1 MAGHGNG
8 NGEEVKLLGIWFSPY
23 VRRVV
28 WALEL
33 KGIDYEWVELSFR
46 DPKNRSRSL
55 LEHNPVLKR
64 VPVLVHRG
72 RPVVESLVIVEYID
86 ETWRNNPVLP
96 LDPYERAVA
105 RFWANFVDQKI
116 TEVLIKLLSLT
127 DKTQMEEEAKQA
139 SKALE
144 IVDRELK
151 AKGKKFFGGE
161 TIGLVDIAL
170 SIVTNW
176 MEAIE
181 EVLDVRIFDS
191 RTHPLIAQWKT
202 NFVEFVRH
210 NLPPKDGLLRFY
222 RRYHQ
227 SKIASVAPSRL

>member
-1 MAGHGNG
+1 MSGHGSG
-8 NGEEVKLLGIWFSPY
+8 DEVELLGIWFSPY

-28 WALEL
+28 WALKM
-33 KGIDYEWVELSFR
+33 KGINYEWVELSFR
-46 DPKNRSRSL
+46 DPKNRNRSL
-55 LEHNPVLKR
+55 LKHNPVTKR

-72 RPVVESLVIVEYID
+72 RPVVESLVIIEYID

-96 LDPYERAVA
+96 SNPYERAMA

-139 SKALE
+139 SNALAILE
-144 IVDRELK
+144 RELK
-151 AKGKKFFGGE
+151 AKGERFFGGE
-161 TIGLVDIAL
+161 TIGLVDIAS
-170 SIVTNW
+170 SIITTW

-181 EVLDVRIFDS
+181 EVLDVHILDPRI
-191 RTHPLIAQWKT
+191 HPFLTRWRID
-202 NFVEFVRH
+202 FVEFVEH
-210 NLPPKDGLLRFY
+210 NLPPKDRLLRFY

-227 SKIASVAPSRL
+227 SKIAGVVSSRL